1 MKRERASL
9 RSANIELTNK
19 IYSLEQRIRQLCSE
33 LDKERR
39 EKESLKFNQELKSIP
54 RSVSQSRFDSG
65 YINPSFEFERSNE
78 SYTSLPQPHSIK
90 SEFPSYQSN
99 DRRLYSASMM
109 SVRSNGS
116 SNSARFKAVPD
127 GSGKYFSC
135 EDEEDMGFGMMD
147 KKPIDFHIE
156 TEKTSRAPPSRPNHR
171 ASDMNTVLGE
181 NPFDRISEIQRR
193 NTLLPNH
200 MRSCYPNE
208 EFGTTRAPVPVDEN
222 VLRALPG
229 VRGRVGN
236 SQQNHS
242 NMPKSISGPS
252 VGITNR
258 GYEAFTIPLDPRKK
272 SSSVSQV

>member
-39 EKESLKFNQELKSIP
+39 EKESLKSNLEMKKTP
-54 RSVSQSRFDSG
+54 RSISQSRFDSRSG
-65 YINPSFEFERSNE
+65 YVNPTFEFERSNE
-78 SYTSLPQPHSIK
+78 SFTSLPQPHNIK
-90 SEFPSYQSN
+90 SEFPSFQSN
-99 DRRLYSASMM
+99 DRRLSSASMM

-127 GSGKYFSC
+127 GSGRYFSC
-135 EDEEDMGFGMMD
+135 ADEEDLEFVMMD
-147 KKPIDFHIE
+147 KKPFDFHIE
-156 TEKTSRAPPSRPNHR
+156 TEKHSRGRANHR

-181 NPFDRISEIQRR
+181 NAFDRISEIQRR

-229 VRGRVGN
+229 VRARAGN
-236 SQQNHS
+236 SQQNHN

-252 VGITNR
+252 VGMTNR